1 MVCPAHILTLE
12 DGTKKMQT
20 VAEHCR
26 NSAGIAAGCLQPV
39 ALQKVGYL
47 AGLLHDMGKYTAE
60 YRTYLNRAVAGE
72 PVRVGSVIHTH
83 AAVLFLIEQ
92 FHEPSAFTSFEDMS
106 AEILAYAAG
115 AHHGLYDCVDEQHR
129 SGFSHRV
136 AWDER
141 LYSEAKDGFFSQCAD
156 EKEIQRCLHRHMN
169 SCCRT
174 YATVQRISDDMQKR
188 SRREA

>member
-1 MVCPAHILTLE
+1 MIYPVHILTLE

-83 AAVLFLIEQ
+83 AAVRFLIEQ

-156 EKEIQRCLHRHMN
+156 EKEIQQLFAQAHEQLLPDIRHRSAH
-169 SCCRT
+169 
-174 YATVQRISDDMQKR
+174 K
-188 SRREA
+188 

>member
-1 MVCPAHILTLE
+1 MIYPAHILTLQ

-72 PVRVGSVIHTH
+72 PVRVGSVIHT
-83 AAVLFLIEQ
+83 
-92 FHEPSAFTSFEDMS
+92 
-106 AEILAYAAG
+106 
-115 AHHGLYDCVDEQHR
+115 R
-129 SGFSHRV
+129 SGAVF
-136 AWDER
+136 
-141 LYSEAKDGFFSQCAD
+141 
-156 EKEIQRCLHRHMN
+156 N
-169 SCCRT
+169 RT
-174 YATVQRISDDMQKR
+174 VS
-188 SRREA
+188 

>member
-1 MVCPAHILTLE
+1 MKTDRKDDSNGMSGAHPDLGGWDE
-12 DGTKKMQT
+12 KDANGG
-20 VAEHCR
+20 EHCR

-83 AAVLFLIEQ
+83 AAVRFLIEQ

-106 AEILAYAAG
+106 DEILVYAAG

-129 SGFSHRV
+129 SGFSHRL

-141 LYSEAKDGFFSQCAD
+141 LYSEAKDGFFSHCAD
-156 EKEIQRCLHRHMN
+156 EKEIQQLFAQAHEQLLPDIRHRSAH
-169 SCCRT
+169 
-174 YATVQRISDDMQKR
+174 K
-188 SRREA
+188 